1 MVFTRKNGDFHGFM
15 LVFRGVTVFQIINL
29 ESGSPPPFTN
39 DGLDP
44 TQQLFR
50 LGRPQSFLQEF
61 LLFPVETPGGGS
73 KKSRSEG

>member
-1 MVFTRKNGDFHGFM
+1 M
-15 LVFRGVTVFQIINL
+15 FQIINL

-61 LLFPVETPGGGS
+61 LLFPVETPGGVPRNRGRKGS
-73 KKSRSEG
+73 LKNIVTVST